1 MCSLYWGRFLVWV
14 FGLCLLCHGSRY
26 FGVLLHTFHCNFGKA
41 EGYHSLYGGLQGS
54 LNQGLLHQGPTVLQ
68 KGPPYLGIG
77 GYVKDHQSFVVNLM
91 AKF

>member
-1 MCSLYWGRFLVWV
+1 MDLVIS
-14 FGLCLLCHGSRY
+14 GLCSIHFTVTLARLKDIIHY
-26 FGVLLHTFHCNFGKA
+26 IM
-41 EGYHSLYGGLQGS
+41 GGLQGS
-54 LNQGLLHQGPTVLQ
+54 LNQGLLHQGPTVLE